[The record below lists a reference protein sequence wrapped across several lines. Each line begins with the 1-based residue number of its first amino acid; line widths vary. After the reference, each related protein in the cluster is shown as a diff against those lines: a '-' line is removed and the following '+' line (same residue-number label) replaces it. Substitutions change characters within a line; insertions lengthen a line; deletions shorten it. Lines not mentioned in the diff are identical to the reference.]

1 MASVA
6 VATCR
11 AQEGRDDDHLAALDA
26 LRRLG
31 IDATTQIWDDPIEWD
46 AFDMVLVRSTWD
58 YTDRLDEF
66 LAWARR
72 VPRLENP
79 ANVLEWNTDKHYLA
93 DLAAAGVPVIST
105 AYIRSGDDLVVPDS
119 PRFVVKPSVGAG
131 SRGAARFDAEDVVS
145 ARHHVD
151 DLAARG
157 LVAMVQPYLESVDE
171 RGETAA
177 LYFDGVF
184 SHAIEKGAMLAT
196 TQLDPSGLYFT
207 ERIARREAT
216 DAELDVARRA
226 LEAAA
231 QALGL
236 GSPLLYARVDMIE
249 GASGPEVIELEVTE
263 PSLFLTFSDGAADR
277 FARAVEVRL

>member
-1 MASVA
+1 MALVA

-11 AQEGRDDDHLAALDA
+11 ALEGNDDDHLAALDA

-31 IDATTQIWDDPIEWD
+31 IDATTQIWDDPIEWG
-46 AFDMVLVRSTWD
+46 ACDMVLVRSTWD

-66 LAWARR
+66 LSWARR

-79 ANVLEWNTDKHYLA
+79 AAVLEWNTDKRYLV

-131 SRGAARFDAEDVVS
+131 SRGAARFDADDADA

-151 DLAARG
+151 ELAARG

-177 LYFDGVF
+177 LFFDGVF
-184 SHAIEKGAMLAT
+184 SHAIEKGAMLST
-196 TQLDPSGLYFT
+196 TQLDPSGLYVT
-207 ERIARREAT
+207 ERIAPREAT

-226 LEAAA
+226 LEAAT

-236 GSPLLYARVDMIE
+236 GSPLLYARVDLIE

-263 PSLFLTFSDGAADR
+263 PSLFLAFSEGAADR
-277 FARAVEVRL
+277 FARAVEARL

>member
-145 ARHHVD
+145 ARRHVD
-151 DLAARG
+151 ELAARG

-277 FARAVEVRL
+277 FARAVEARL